1 VIEISKVLNVASIVV
16 FIPAIMGVLFGLI
29 NLLMVPV
36 EEELL
41 GVTVAQIRNFNVNVM
56 EQITYLYQFTGL
68 YLLCTGL
75 SSCIIALIP
84 YRKGEKW
91 AWYTQLVFGGLALVG
106 QFILIFIDSA
116 LLPAYY
122 LPLSI
127 ILIIIWLIGI
137 ILPVKEFF
145 S

>member
-1 VIEISKVLNVASIVV
+1 VIKFSRVLNVASVVV
-16 FIPAIMGVLFGLI
+16 FIPAIMGVLFGLM
-29 NLLMVPV
+29 NLLLVPV
-36 EEELL
+36 EEGLL
-41 GVTVAQIRNFNVNVM
+41 GVTVSQIRAFSPNVM
-56 EQITYLYQFTGL
+56 DQITFLYQFTGL

-91 AWYTQLVFGGLALVG
+91 AWYTQLIFGGLALVG
-106 QFILIFIDSA
+106 QFILIYIGAA

-127 ILIIIWLIGI
+127 ALIIIWVVGI
-137 ILPVKEFF
+137 LLPVKEFF